1 MKSFIID
8 KFSMVSSDFIFK
20 TNARLLEIFM
30 CSTAVGFA
38 GLTVVLV
45 VDVLQLPPVM
55 VSQYMSLLMTVTH

>member
-1 MKSFIID
+1 
-8 KFSMVSSDFIFK
+8 MVSSDFIFK

-30 CSTAVGFA
+30 CSTAVRFA